1 MTWGIKHAA
10 VDTIYKGAILPLLT
24 YGTPVWIE
32 AMNQEYNRR
41 KYIRVQRLIN
51 ISMAKAYRITS
62 SEALCMLTTMTPIII
77 KLEETVKRYNT
88 KKRKSNSFMELDHE
102 VEYKYCP
109 HPADAVT
116 IEEVVRDEEATLQ
129 AFTDG
134 SKQEKGVGAGAVVFK
149 GSEFVAKVQQK
160 LDNRCSNNQVEQL
173 AILKVLETI
182 ESMNSHSI
190 IPRTVM
196 IFTDSM
202 VSLDSLHNPNNHAH
216 LAEEIRKKVTS
227 MKRAKWK
234 IKFSWVKAHAG
245 IYGNEMADRLA
256 KEAA

>member
-1 MTWGIKHAA
+1 
-10 VDTIYKGAILPLLT
+10 
-24 YGTPVWIE
+24 
-32 AMNQEYNRR
+32 
-41 KYIRVQRLIN
+41 
-51 ISMAKAYRITS
+51 
-62 SEALCMLTTMTPIII
+62 MLTTTTPIII
-77 KLEETVKRYNT
+77 KLEEIVKQYNT
-88 KKRKSNSFMELDHE
+88 KKRKSNSCMELDE
-102 VEYKYCP
+102 VEYKYWP

-116 IEEVVRDEEATLQ
+116 VEEVRRDEEATLQ

-149 GSEFVAKVQQK
+149 GSELVAKVQQK
-160 LDNRCSNNQVEQL
+160 FDNRCSNNQAEQL
-173 AILKVLETI
+173 AMLEVLETI

-190 IPRTVM
+190 NPRTVT
-196 IFTDSM
+196 IFSDSR

-256 KEAA
+256 KEAERSDGNNYGYSRIPISAIYRESAEEAILKWQEQ